1 MFDQF
6 QIEIMPTNSCTS
18 LNILSS
24 KETKLQRSLSP
35 NLLLSPTH
43 SVLQLTKPFC
53 PLVVFTMY
61 KNHK

>member
-6 QIEIMPTNSCTS
+6 QIEIVPTNSCTS

-43 SVLQLTKPFC
+43 SVL
-53 PLVVFTMY
+53 
-61 KNHK
+61 